1 MTLNGFPQRGPEV
14 RAKSEVMRTA
24 ASPIHY
30 YDSAQAR
37 REAACLQQRRGQ
49 AEPPP
54 DTGAGTVEQ
63 EARDTI
69 GAAKA
74 LALSGGGIRS
84 ATFNLG
90 VLQAL
95 AQGGRLREI
104 DFLSTV
110 SGGGYIGSFLGRLYH
125 RAATEAPGAA
135 PAATAQDVQQVLAS
149 DASPVIRWLRDNG
162 RYLAPHGLKDQL
174 FAFGIYFRNLLT
186 IHVLLGMTLLAAFL
200 GWSALRIA
208 LPALFH
214 SPEQSFPF
222 AYLTDGTGL
231 SPAWI
236 PVLLLLAVLLALCWS
251 YWMQRTSAVMAW
263 KQRAIAAAVAALAA
277 GALYDE
283 LPDYAAEITARLPAG
298 LLFAALVIGAGALA
312 ASFVVGMG
320 LEGSLPAIRNRI
332 SRWTRM
338 ILTALIACVLF
349 ALLDD
354 AAYRAF
360 LFLGKSE
367 AQKNALIGAGATGA
381 LLAVLRALAQAFA
394 ARLEEKRRL
403 GTGRWVSVAING
415 AGVLLLALAAF
426 GWAFA
431 TEAFV
436 WSGIP
441 RGTVPKD
448 AWPVLGA
455 ALPIVLLILLAGRN
469 LDVLNLSGLHNFY
482 AARLARAY
490 LGPGNP
496 ERGLPWS
503 PCPAHS
509 VRGLVPVSKVADG
522 DDITWADYSPHR
534 HGGPLH
540 LVNIN
545 VNQTRYSAGGDFQ
558 PDRKGWNLAVGP
570 AGFNLGRSRWQPP
583 EWPEAEPLQLSQWM
597 GISGAAFTTGAGAR
611 TGLGFSALLGL
622 LGVRLGFWWHAG
634 KATQPVPL
642 PNMLKALWQEIT
654 GAFNPDETTHWYLS
668 DGGHFENTGAYEL
681 IRRRI
686 KRIVLADC
694 GADPQYR
701 FDDLANLALKARI
714 DFGVDL
720 QWFGNSDLDRLWNE
734 KPDMRDLFSEP
745 ESMTDRPGP
754 ALMLALVRY
763 PEDPLPGWMVVIKP
777 RLPPRPPADLAYY
790 AEREPDFPQQS
801 TLEQFYSEAQW
812 ESHHKLGR
820 LLGSQLVL
828 ALAALPAWEQ
838 MNAPAPDDFQGA
850 AWLARS
856 APSSVTGI
864 EASTPASLLKIYA
877 PLAIALW
884 TGFEFYSNWQQEQTR
899 EAAETAKFVLAR
911 IDVLERQVFGPGGC
925 AASEDPLKNCPTA
938 PAQTLFVKQLLA
950 SLPPSTAKPLSD
962 VTAKIEEALNFK
974 KPLLTQTATIAA
986 AKDTP
991 PSAIAIERGARPE
1004 PVPEEV
1010 RARALVYIQ
1019 IYDEERLP
1027 EAKRMIERL
1036 QHAGLR
1042 PNQLPGVENVTKTA
1056 PAAGA
1061 KAPPARFDKITAL
1074 YYHAEDRELAEWIA
1088 RQAVADENQT
1098 VELRDLSKQ
1107 FPNVRDGMVELWV
1120 P

>member
-1 MTLNGFPQRGPEV
+1 MTV
-14 RAKSEVMRTA
+14 R
-24 ASPIHY
+24 H
-30 YDSAQAR
+30 
-37 REAACLQQRRGQ
+37 
-49 AEPPP
+49 
-54 DTGAGTVEQ
+54 
-63 EARDTI
+63 
-69 GAAKA
+69 
-74 LALSGGGIRS
+74 
-84 ATFNLG
+84 
-90 VLQAL
+90 
-95 AQGGRLREI
+95 
-104 DFLSTV
+104 
-110 SGGGYIGSFLGRLYH
+110 
-125 RAATEAPGAA
+125 
-135 PAATAQDVQQVLAS
+135 
-149 DASPVIRWLRDNG
+149 
-162 RYLAPHGLKDQL
+162 
-174 FAFGIYFRNLLT
+174 
-186 IHVLLGMTLLAAFL
+186 
-200 GWSALRIA
+200 
-208 LPALFH
+208 
-214 SPEQSFPF
+214 
-222 AYLTDGTGL
+222 
-231 SPAWI
+231 
-236 PVLLLLAVLLALCWS
+236 
-251 YWMQRTSAVMAW
+251 
-263 KQRAIAAAVAALAA
+263 
-277 GALYDE
+277 
-283 LPDYAAEITARLPAG
+283 
-298 LLFAALVIGAGALA
+298 
-312 ASFVVGMG
+312 
-320 LEGSLPAIRNRI
+320 
-332 SRWTRM
+332 
-338 ILTALIACVLF
+338 
-349 ALLDD
+349 
-354 AAYRAF
+354 
-360 LFLGKSE
+360 
-367 AQKNALIGAGATGA
+367 
-381 LLAVLRALAQAFA
+381 
-394 ARLEEKRRL
+394 
-403 GTGRWVSVAING
+403 
-415 AGVLLLALAAF
+415 
-426 GWAFA
+426 
-431 TEAFV
+431 
-436 WSGIP
+436 
-441 RGTVPKD
+441 
-448 AWPVLGA
+448 
-455 ALPIVLLILLAGRN
+455 
-469 LDVLNLSGLHNFY
+469 
-482 AARLARAY
+482 
-490 LGPGNP
+490 
-496 ERGLPWS
+496 
-503 PCPAHS
+503 
-509 VRGLVPVSKVADG
+509 
-522 DDITWADYSPHR
+522 
-534 HGGPLH
+534 
-540 LVNIN
+540 
-545 VNQTRYSAGGDFQ
+545 
-558 PDRKGWNLAVGP
+558 
-570 AGFNLGRSRWQPP
+570 
-583 EWPEAEPLQLSQWM
+583 
-597 GISGAAFTTGAGAR
+597 
-611 TGLGFSALLGL
+611 
-622 LGVRLGFWWHAG
+622 
-634 KATQPVPL
+634 
-642 PNMLKALWQEIT
+642 
-654 GAFNPDETTHWYLS
+654 
-668 DGGHFENTGAYEL
+668 
-681 IRRRI
+681 
-686 KRIVLADC
+686 
-694 GADPQYR
+694 
-701 FDDLANLALKARI
+701 
-714 DFGVDL
+714 
-720 QWFGNSDLDRLWNE
+720 
-734 KPDMRDLFSEP
+734 
-745 ESMTDRPGP
+745 GP